1 MQNADKVPVLSALA
15 EVRKGVSDV
24 LQLKLFPDSGLDF
37 DS

>member
-1 MQNADKVPVLSALA
+1 MVNADKVPVLADLA
-15 EVRKGVSDV
+15 KVRKGLEDL

>member
-1 MQNADKVPVLSALA
+1 MQNADKVPVLAALK
-15 EVRKGVSDV
+15 EVREGVSNV